1 MSFTCITCHVA
12 FKEADVQ
19 REHYKTDWHR
29 YNLKRKVAELL
40 PVTAEAFQQRVLAH
54 RAQAAEL
61 EVANTSTHYCEACRK
76 KFTTIKSYENHISSK
91 KHQENLLK
99 PRRQTSSVPK
109 KEPEPIIDGELDD
122 SDAMEEVDSDEW
134 EDTEGEA
141 IPVDECL
148 FCPYKSQDMEA
159 NLKHMTLAH
168 SFFIP
173 DSEYVTD
180 SEGLLG
186 YLGEKVGR
194 GHTCLWCGHYGKQFY
209 SVEATQKHMV
219 DKGHTKIYHE
229 AATLLEY
236 EDFYDYSASYPEG
249 EQSHATEEID
259 LDKLEDTGYELT
271 LPSGAVIGHR
281 SLSRYYKQKL
291 DPNPRPVPRALPSA
305 LYQFKALGWTTSS
318 KETVERKARDIKFMR
333 NVISKHQMQLGIKAN
348 KLQHHFR
355 RQVDC

>member
-12 FKEADVQ
+12 FKEADIQ

-29 YNLKRKVAELL
+29 YNLKRKVAELP

-61 EVANTSTHYCEACRK
+61 EVANSSTHYCEACGK
-76 KFTTIKSYENHISSK
+76 KFTTVKSYENHVSSK

-99 PRRQTSSVPK
+99 PRRQMSAPK
-109 KEPEPIIDGELDD
+109 KEEEPVIDQDMDD
-122 SDAMEEVDSDEW
+122 SEEMEEVDSDEW
-134 EDTEGEA
+134 EGEDGEP
-141 IPVDECL
+141 IPVNECL
-148 FCPYKSQDMEA
+148 FCPHKSPEMEA
-159 NLKHMTLAH
+159 NLKHMTLSH

-173 DSEYVTD
+173 DAEYVTD
-180 SEGLLG
+180 LEGLLG

-194 GHTCLWCGHYGKQFY
+194 GHICLWCGHYGKQFF

-219 DKGHTKIYHE
+219 DKGHCKIYHE
-229 AATLLEY
+229 AETLLEY
-236 EDFYDYSASYPEG
+236 ETYYDYSSSYPDG
-249 EQSHATEEID
+249 ENGNTHEEVD
-259 LDKLEDTGYELT
+259 LEKLEDTGYQLT

-291 DPNPRPVPRALPSA
+291 DPNPRPVPRAIPSA
-305 LYQFKALGWTTSS
+305 LYQFKALGWNTST
-318 KETVERKARDIKFMR
+318 KESVERKARDIKFMR
-333 NVISKHQMQLGIKAN
+333 SVISKHQMQLGLKAN
-348 KLQHHFR
+348 KLQKHFR